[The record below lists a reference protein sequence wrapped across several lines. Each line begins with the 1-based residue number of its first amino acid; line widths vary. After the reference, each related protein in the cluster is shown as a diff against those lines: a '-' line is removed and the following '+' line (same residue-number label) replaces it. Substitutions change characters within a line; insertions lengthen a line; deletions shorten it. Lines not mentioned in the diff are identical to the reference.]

1 MFSTLIGRDSDVKLT
16 VYHRNVLGLDEFLG
30 QTSIP
35 LAGIE
40 NFDRAF
46 TRYHFIFLV
55 LFVFTVVQTH

>member
-46 TRYHFIFLV
+46 TRYHFISLV
-55 LFVFTVVQTH
+55 LFVFIVVQTH